1 VATRFDRIAVTKDPA
16 LAEALDR
23 VAPLVGARTPVATL
37 VHDLAIRGSQVI
49 VEERRR
55 RAEQLAWVAQ
65 ATTTDIPWDVD
76 VLARIDELAWGTPS
90 GTA

>member
-1 VATRFDRIAVTKDPA
+1 
-16 LAEALDR
+16 
-23 VAPLVGARTPVATL
+23 LVGARTPVATL

-49 VEERRR
+49 VEERSR

-65 ATTTDIPWDVD
+65 STTTDVPWDVD
-76 VLARIDELAWGTPS
+76 VLARIDELAWGIPS